1 MKFEFGSDVEIPESS
16 CPTCDHK
23 MDRATCTTG
32 DHRPEGGDLTVCI
45 SCLTVLEFGPD
56 LRLIAL
62 ADTDLDVQT
71 REHIETLRAGM
82 RKVLGKEIQ

>member
-1 MKFEFGSDVEIPESS
+1 VNFEFGKAVEVPESL
-16 CPTCDHK
+16 CPTCGHK

-32 DHRPEGGDLTVCI
+32 DYKPKFGDLTVCI

>member
-1 MKFEFGSDVEIPESS
+1 MKFDFGRDVEVPLSP
-16 CPTCDHK
+16 CPTCGHE

-32 DHRPEGGDLTVCI
+32 DHAPKFGDLTVCI

-62 ADTDLDVQT
+62 ADSELDASV

-82 RKVLGKEIQ
+82 RKVLGKEIN